1 MSSVLKDGSIKSSLD
16 GGGHFRKRRI
26 HVQRPKER
34 KRATWYS
41 EVVKGIGAGI
51 SKGDW
56 QTKPEK

>member
-1 MSSVLKDGSIKSSLD
+1 MSLNDLHGSFKSSLD
-16 GGGHFRKRRI
+16 QRGHFRKRRI

-34 KRATWYS
+34 KWATWYS
-41 EVVKGIGAGI
+41 EIVKEIGAEI